1 MKTVHP
7 VKGILHTG
15 PAEARWTIRTL
26 YTAGESGDA
35 ELEKSLE
42 RMMEKLNH
50 VDDLCRRLRKPDI
63 EVTNKKDKDTG
74 LATIRQLAYDVD
86 DRRLSLSARDSDPSL
101 SATPATTSHPRRRSS
116 RCCRRARP
124 SPPVCP
130 WLRTRLARKAGS
142 ISVFATRSFVPPLP
156 LFVSL
161 CVLAALLSPEE

>member
-7 VKGILHTG
+7 VKGIIHTG

-101 SATPATTSHPRRRSS
+101 SATPATTSHPR
-116 RCCRRARP
+116 
-124 SPPVCP
+124 
-130 WLRTRLARKAGS
+130 
-142 ISVFATRSFVPPLP
+142 
-156 LFVSL
+156 
-161 CVLAALLSPEE
+161 